1 MNYLKEQLETQYNL
15 NFADVRKE
23 IILFNLDVY
32 ADLVYIEV
40 RLHNDDDDFFIFE
53 FIIVSR
59 VVL

>member
-1 MNYLKEQLETQYNL
+1 MNYLKEQLETQYSL

-40 RLHNDDDDFFIFE
+40 RLHKQY
-53 FIIVSR
+53 
-59 VVL
+59 

>member
-1 MNYLKEQLETQYNL
+1 MNYLKEQLETQYSL

-40 RLHNDDDDFFIFE
+40 RLSQTILMMTFLFWIYYCF
-53 FIIVSR
+53 
-59 VVL
+59 